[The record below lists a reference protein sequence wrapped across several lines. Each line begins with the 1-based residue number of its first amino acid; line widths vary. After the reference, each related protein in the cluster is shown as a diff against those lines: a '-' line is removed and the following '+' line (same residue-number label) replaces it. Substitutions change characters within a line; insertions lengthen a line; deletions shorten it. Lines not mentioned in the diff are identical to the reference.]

1 MELIEIG
8 KEYKQGQDI
17 YVIMCDGKVVPAE
30 YIRRR
35 GRFREVFVKSR
46 YFIKDENV
54 LHESEFERE

>member
-17 YVIMCDGKVVPAE
+17 CVIMCDGKMVPAE

-35 GRFREVFVKSR
+35 GRFHEVFVKSR
-46 YFIKDENV
+46 YFVEDEN
-54 LHESEFERE
+54 LPLEGEFERE